1 MFGPQSPRSTR
12 NEMSN
17 VDSQNTLKAGYPYRT
32 GQMGD
37 YYITDHNSQVGKAV
51 NNNSTVESLRQR

>member
-1 MFGPQSPRSTR
+1 
-12 NEMSN
+12 MSN
-17 VDSQNTLKAGYPYRT
+17 VDSRNTVKAGYPYRT

-37 YYITDHNSQVGKAV
+37 YNIADHNSQVGKAV

>member
-1 MFGPQSPRSTR
+1 
-12 NEMSN
+12 MSN
-17 VDSQNTLKAGYPYRT
+17 VDSQNTVKAGYPYRT

-37 YYITDHNSQVGKAV
+37 NYFAEHNSQASKAI